1 MPMTLRPEFAL
12 GHSEYNAFLFAC
24 VGEEAAGVQLTVLTA
39 LTRLGLDP
47 WQEAA
52 RLSDLPREAA
62 ARALA
67 ATIATL
73 SEGDWKVSESGAI
86 AARLVDCLPARSA
99 PAVPSLKGR
108 PLKGQPL
115 KGQAPAVGQSE
126 ASKMKPGRER
136 WLVWGV
142 VFVAVLT
149 LTLYLQPD
157 NNLEPASGTGVSTQR

>member
-1 MPMTLRPEFAL
+1 MTLRPEFTL

-52 RLSDLPREAA
+52 RLSDLPREVA

-73 SEGDWKVSESGAI
+73 PAGDWKVSESGAI

-99 PAVPSLKGR
+99 PAVPSLKDR
-108 PLKGQPL
+108 ASKVRVPT
-115 KGQAPAVGQSE
+115 AGQSE
-126 ASKMKPGRER
+126 GNNKMKPGRER

-142 VFVAVLT
+142 VFVAALT

-157 NNLEPASGTGVSTQR
+157 NNLEPASGIGVSTQR

>member
-1 MPMTLRPEFAL
+1 MTLRPEFTL
-12 GHSEYNAFLFAC
+12 GHSEYNTFLFAS

-73 SEGDWKVSESGAI
+73 PEGDWKVSEAGAI

-99 PAVPSLKGR
+99 PAVPSLKG
-108 PLKGQPL
+108 
-115 KGQAPAVGQSE
+115 QAPTVERTEGN
-126 ASKMKPGRER
+126 KMKSGREK

-142 VFVAVLT
+142 AFVAILT

>member
-1 MPMTLRPEFAL
+1 MTLRPEFTL
-12 GHSEYNAFLFAC
+12 GHSEYNTFLFAS

-67 ATIATL
+67 AMIGAL
-73 SEGDWKVSESGAI
+73 PAGDWKVSESGAI

-99 PAVPSLKGR
+99 PAVPSLKGLVPTVER
-108 PLKGQPL
+108 TEGS
-115 KGQAPAVGQSE
+115 G
-126 ASKMKPGRER
+126 MKPGREK

-142 VFVAVLT
+142 IFVAVLT

-157 NNLEPASGTGVSTQR
+157 NNLEPASGAGVSTQR

>member
-1 MPMTLRPEFAL
+1 MTLRPEFTL
-12 GHSEYNAFLFAC
+12 GHSEYNTFLFAS
-24 VGEEAAGVQLTVLTA
+24 VGEEAVGVQLTVLTA

-73 SEGDWKVSESGAI
+73 PEGDWKASESGAI
-86 AARLVDCLPARSA
+86 AARLVDCLPGRSA
-99 PAVPSLKGR
+99 PAVPSPKDRAPKDRAPKAGR
-108 PLKGQPL
+108 REG
-115 KGQAPAVGQSE
+115 VE
-126 ASKMKPGRER
+126 MKPGRER

-142 VFVAVLT
+142 IFVVVLS

-157 NNLEPASGTGVSTQR
+157 NNLEPLSGAGVSTQR

>member
-1 MPMTLRPEFAL
+1 MTLRPEFTL
-12 GHSEYNAFLFAC
+12 GHSEYNAFLFAS

-52 RLSDLPREAA
+52 RLSDLSKEAA

-67 ATIATL
+67 AMIAAL
-73 SEGDWKVSESGAI
+73 PEGDWKSSDSGTI

-108 PLKGQPL
+108 
-115 KGQAPAVGQSE
+115 APTAGRSE
-126 ASKMKPGRER
+126 GNKMNPGREK

-157 NNLEPASGTGVSTQR
+157 NNVEPASGAAVSMQR

>member
-1 MPMTLRPEFAL
+1 MPMTLRPEFTL
-12 GHSEYNAFLFAC
+12 GHSEYNAFLFAS

-73 SEGDWKVSESGAI
+73 PEGDWKVSEAGAI

-99 PAVPSLKGR
+99 PAVPSLKG
-108 PLKGQPL
+108 
-115 KGQAPAVGQSE
+115 QAPTVERTEGN
-126 ASKMKPGRER
+126 KMKSGRER

-142 VFVAVLT
+142 AFVAVLT

>member
-1 MPMTLRPEFAL
+1 MPMTLRPEFTL
-12 GHSEYNAFLFAC
+12 GHSEYNAFLFAS

-73 SEGDWKVSESGAI
+73 PEGDWKVSEAGAI

-99 PAVPSLKGR
+99 PAVP
-108 PLKGQPL
+108 PL
-115 KGQAPAVGQSE
+115 KGQAPTVERTEGN
-126 ASKMKPGRER
+126 KMKSGRER

-142 VFVAVLT
+142 AFVAVLT

>member
-1 MPMTLRPEFAL
+1 MTLRPEFAL
-12 GHSEYNAFLFAC
+12 GHSEYNAFLFAS
-24 VGEEAAGVQLTVLTA
+24 VGEEAVGVQLTVLTA

-73 SEGDWKVSESGAI
+73 PEGDWKSSESGTI

-99 PAVPSLKGR
+99 PALPSLKGR
-108 PLKGQPL
+108 
-115 KGQAPAVGQSE
+115 APTAGRSE
-126 ASKMKPGRER
+126 ESKMKPGRER

-142 VFVAVLT
+142 VFIAVLT

-157 NNLEPASGTGVSTQR
+157 NNLEPTSGTGVSTQR

>member
-1 MPMTLRPEFAL
+1 MTLRPEFTL
-12 GHSEYNAFLFAC
+12 GHSQYNDFLFAS

-73 SEGDWKVSESGAI
+73 PQGGWKASESGAI
-86 AARLVDCLPARSA
+86 AARLVDCLPGRSA
-99 PAVPSLKGR
+99 PAVPSFAAGSCKAR
-108 PLKGQPL
+108 PGE
-115 KGQAPAVGQSE
+115 GE
-126 ASKMKPGRER
+126 KMKQGHER

-142 VFVAVLT
+142 IFVAVLA

-157 NNLEPASGTGVSTQR
+157 NNLEQSSVAGVSTQR